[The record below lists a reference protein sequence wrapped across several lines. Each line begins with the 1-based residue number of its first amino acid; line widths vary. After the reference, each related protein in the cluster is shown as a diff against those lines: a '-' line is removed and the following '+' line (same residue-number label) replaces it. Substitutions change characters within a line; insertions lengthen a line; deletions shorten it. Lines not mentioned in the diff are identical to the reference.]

1 MVKERKSVGK
11 KHNSGGSPEQA
22 TPAPGASGDS
32 PLRVLEDGSVCVG
45 ESCITFGKTATGL
58 LEITVRP
65 EKCGDA
71 GEAMMET
78 LMRGGRGVSIVIPPE
93 GE

>member
-1 MVKERKSVGK
+1 MVKKRGIVGK
-11 KHNSGGSPEQA
+11 KHNSDGNQEQA
-22 TPAPGASGDS
+22 ATAPGASGGG
-32 PLRVLEDGSVCVG
+32 LVRVLEDGSVCVG
-45 ESCITFGKTATGL
+45 ESCITFGKTATGQ

-65 EKCGDA
+65 ERCGDA

-78 LMRGGRGVSIVIPPE
+78 LMRGGKGVSIVIPPE